1 MRPCYISSRSGRSSR
16 NGLSSARQS
25 CRVTPPSSEGR
36 TLPQNRRVRKLRVIT
51 SALLTIFAIA
61 FGGHITAVP
70 ATAAS
75 VGGQCYHFQSGL
87 DAICA
92 GDDKNFDYCTPYG
105 WPAYVGNQLGA
116 AMAYL
121 DDVTVLVDTYAPTC
135 GTQTD
140 IGGYLDGSPEYNLRG
155 TTIRGAAVCTK
166 PMHYWGSGTSDQGSM
181 IIHSS
186 LIGTGSQFRK
196 TLCHEIGHFVGL
208 RHYSAPGAI
217 AASCLVTGSSTRST
231 YSSDEI
237 ASINRVY
244 TAVFG

>member
-1 MRPCYISSRSGRSSR
+1 M
-16 NGLSSARQS
+16 
-25 CRVTPPSSEGR
+25 
-36 TLPQNRRVRKLRVIT
+36 
-51 SALLTIFAIA
+51 
-61 FGGHITAVP
+61 VP

-87 DAICA
+87 DPICA

-105 WPAYVGNQLGA
+105 WPAYVGNQFGA

-121 DDVTVLVDTYAPTC
+121 DNVTVLVDTYAPTC

-155 TTIRGAAVCTK
+155 TNIRGAAVCTK
-166 PMHYWGSGTSDQGSM
+166 PMHYWGSGTCDQGSM

-186 LIGTGSQFRK
+186 LVGTGSQFRK

-208 RHYSAPGAI
+208 RHYDAPGAI
-217 AASCLVTGSSTRST
+217 AASCLVSGPSTIST

-237 ASINRVY
+237 ASVNRVY